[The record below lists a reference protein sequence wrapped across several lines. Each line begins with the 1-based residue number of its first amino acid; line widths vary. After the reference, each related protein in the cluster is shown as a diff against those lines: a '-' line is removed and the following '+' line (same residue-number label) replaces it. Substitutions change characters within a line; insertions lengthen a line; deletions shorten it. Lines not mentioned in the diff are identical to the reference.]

1 MVVSSLKTYIKKV
14 CALSVSEFKID
25 DLFLISND
33 IIYSD
38 DEKKDILNCIHK
50 MKILDPACGSG
61 AFPMGVLQRVF
72 MIINRLD
79 PENKYYRD
87 SILNAT
93 ANIYAKKE
101 FNKIFEAKKFSYAY
115 KLSILESMIYSV
127 DIEPIAIEIAR
138 LRAFLSLGVEEEK
151 DLNDSD
157 NFGIKPL
164 PNLEFQ
170 FIIAN
175 SLVGLSKDG
184 GFGDFWASI
193 FNAMI
198 ERIEKIS
205 EKYFEANTD
214 EAKNFVKLNF
224 EAFREEVKLTD
235 IDDDLKNR
243 LLSWNPFDNTSCDFF
258 EPHIQFGI
266 KGNFNIVLGN
276 PPYVQLQS
284 MKQKNKETLKNEN
297 YKMFAS
303 TGDIYQLFF
312 EKCFNLLSSHG
323 VVSLITSN
331 KWLRAGYGEKT
342 REYFSSCACV
352 HRLVDL
358 GGGRF
363 ESATVDTSIILYG
376 KNTSH
381 KQDYIKAL
389 TYKDSL
395 DCLANLDESSFN
407 SKIYPSK
414 DAWIILSDIEASI
427 LKKMNTVGTPLK
439 DWDISIN
446 RGVLTGFN
454 EAFII
459 DGATKEALIKE
470 DKKSAEIIKPIL
482 RGRDIKRYSYEFA
495 DMWLIFI
502 PWHFSL
508 HKDDSIQGSSEK
520 AEKAFQKEYSAIY
533 NHLLKYKKQL
543 SNRNKAETGIR
554 YEWYALQRCAAT
566 YYEDFEKPKI
576 VWQRI
581 TDKNK
586 FILSPKGNTY

>member
-138 LRAFLSLGVEEEK
+138 LRAFLSLVVEEEK

-266 KGNFNIVLGN
+266 KDNFNIVLGN
-276 PPYVQLQS
+276 PAYGATISREHKKYFKEEYITTQTI
-284 MKQKNKETLKNEN
+284 KNVKKG
-297 YKMFAS
+297 MS
-303 TGDIYQLFF
+303 
-312 EKCFNLLSSHG
+312 LLVANG
-323 VVSLITSN
+323 ILTYITPN
-331 KWLRAGYGEKT
+331 KWLSIGYAIKM
-342 REYFSSCACV
+342 REMYYKNLIGLCDCKNVKVFEAWNEPIIVIFSKSEENCFKV
-352 HRLVDL
+352 STFKHNYQI
-358 GGGRF
+358 
-363 ESATVDTSIILYG
+363 ESKINVI
-376 KNTSH
+376 KN
-381 KQDYIKAL
+381 DFDN
-389 TYKDSL
+389 DSL
-395 DCLANLDESSFN
+395 GMC
-407 SKIYPSK
+407 
-414 DAWIILSDIEASI
+414 
-427 LKKMNTVGTPLK
+427 
-439 DWDISIN
+439 IS
-446 RGVLTGFN
+446 G
-454 EAFII
+454 AF
-459 DGATKEALIKE
+459 
-470 DKKSAEIIKPIL
+470 EI
-482 RGRDIKRYSYEFA
+482 
-495 DMWLIFI
+495 
-502 PWHFSL
+502 
-508 HKDDSIQGSSEK
+508 
-520 AEKAFQKEYSAIY
+520 
-533 NHLLKYKKQL
+533 LLKIK
-543 SNRNKAETGIR
+543 NVG
-554 YEWYALQRCAAT
+554 
-566 YYEDFEKPKI
+566 DF
-576 VWQRI
+576 V
-581 TDKNK
+581 NK
-586 FILSPKGNTY
+586 FIDCENPFSTNEAYNLIPLIKDDINCVNSYKLINTGTIDSYVSLRGLKLTTYLKSRYKYPCIDKTKFGKKFPKRIRQANSVKIIISGMRHFECFFDSDAEYIAGKSTIILLNPKQEYYYKYLLGILNSKLIRFYIYKNHIVH